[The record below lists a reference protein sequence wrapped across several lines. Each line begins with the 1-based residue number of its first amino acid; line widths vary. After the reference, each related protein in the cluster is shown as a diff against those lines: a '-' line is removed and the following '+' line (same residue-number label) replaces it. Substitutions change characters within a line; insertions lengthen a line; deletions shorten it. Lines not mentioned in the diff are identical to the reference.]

1 MQEKRDRRVSVDPL
15 VSVAQ
20 TMEGGTAT
28 SPPSKKF
35 PWSPS
40 SVLFPL
46 PDASLVP
53 GAKHNGDQRKEK
65 GQKEVSAGHQG
76 RDCDRKEEPPS
87 L

>member
-40 SVLFPL
+40 
-46 PDASLVP
+46 LVCSIP
-53 GAKHNGDQRKEK
+53 T
-65 GQKEVSAGHQG
+65 
-76 RDCDRKEEPPS
+76 P
-87 L
+87 